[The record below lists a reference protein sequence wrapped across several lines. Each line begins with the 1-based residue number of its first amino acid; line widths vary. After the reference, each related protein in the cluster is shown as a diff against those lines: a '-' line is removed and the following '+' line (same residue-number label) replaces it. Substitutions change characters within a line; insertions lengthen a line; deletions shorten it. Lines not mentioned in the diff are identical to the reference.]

1 VSKMEVCYAS
11 NGYLTLISHKMR
23 QRQICS
29 SPASV
34 RRQTGGTAS
43 KIAPNGQQWMTDD
56 GRKKSSMQ
64 YTFHRPTT
72 DGEKPGDDSGGLG
85 FVYCNRSNTSG

>member
-1 VSKMEVCYAS
+1 MEVCYAS
-11 NGYLTLISHKMR
+11 NGYLTVISHKMR

-43 KIAPNGQQWMTDD
+43 KIARMVSNG
-56 GRKKSSMQ
+56 
-64 YTFHRPTT
+64 
-72 DGEKPGDDSGGLG
+72 
-85 FVYCNRSNTSG
+85 